1 MEFVHLIEDKPKII
15 STKELVRL
23 ESKANHINFFN
34 KRIPPSTLVFSGN
47 SHPRYNRLFLMR
59 VWQQRE
65 SSISCHIAGSN
76 QNSSSTSSFSSKNSI
91 KITRDRLVKKTK
103 KEVNYIFF
111 LWEWGL
117 IKEKRWKGGTRRDW
131 ERPITDRRW
140 RLGASVWKNQTLKP
154 RASFKN
160 SNPNRDERKEP

>member
-65 SSISCHIAGSN
+65 SSISSHIAD
-76 QNSSSTSSFSSKNSI
+76 QT
-91 KITRDRLVKKTK
+91 KTPHQHQ
-103 KEVNYIFF
+103 VF
-111 LWEWGL
+111 L
-117 IKEKRWKGGTRRDW
+117 
-131 ERPITDRRW
+131 
-140 RLGASVWKNQTLKP
+140 LKTQ
-154 RASFKN
+154 
-160 SNPNRDERKEP
+160 